1 MMRLHWSSRSPF
13 VRRVM
18 VVVHERGL
26 ADQVERVPTVVAM
39 TKTDRALLPTN
50 PLGKIPTLLL
60 EDGGVIYDSSVI
72 CEYLDGIG
80 SGPRLFPAEGP
91 ARITALRRQALG
103 TGAMDMLV
111 LWRGELARE
120 HPSAAVLEG
129 FGWKLE
135 ALLKALEAEAPAL
148 AADAY
153 GIGQISIGGALSY
166 LDFRW
171 PTLGWRDTC
180 PTLARWYAGFAA
192 RPAVRATEHI
202 DA

>member
-13 VRRVM
+13 VRKVM

-26 ADQVERVPTVVAM
+26 VDQIERVPTVVAM

-60 EDGGVIYDSSVI
+60 EDGSALYDSSVI
-72 CEYLDGIG
+72 CEYLDGLG
-80 SGPRLFPAEGP
+80 SGPRLFPADGR

-120 HPSAAVLEG
+120 HPPRRCWKASAG
-129 FGWKLE
+129 
-135 ALLKALEAEAPAL
+135 
-148 AADAY
+148 
-153 GIGQISIGGALSY
+153 S
-166 LDFRW
+166 
-171 PTLGWRDTC
+171 WRRC
-180 PTLARWYAGFAA
+180 
-192 RPAVRATEHI
+192 
-202 DA
+202 